1 MPHCAEKT
9 HIFKTGNRNYMNIT
23 IRRAESRDADGV
35 ISLLHE
41 VNDLHARLRPDIFIP
56 GFVKYTKEE
65 LEEIFKNDDTPVFV
79 AEDENSDV
87 AGHAFCVLK
96 KQPFCTNMK
105 DFTTLY
111 IDDLCVDETKRGL
124 HVGKK
129 LYEYLLDY
137 ARKLGCYDVTL
148 NVWEGNDSARG
159 FYEKMGMFV
168 KETQMEIIL

>member
-1 MPHCAEKT
+1 
-9 HIFKTGNRNYMNIT
+9 
-23 IRRAESRDADGV
+23 
-35 ISLLHE
+35 
-41 VNDLHARLRPDIFIP
+41 
-56 GFVKYTKEE
+56 
-65 LEEIFKNDDTPVFV
+65 
-79 AEDENSDV
+79 
-87 AGHAFCVLK
+87 
-96 KQPFCTNMK
+96 MK

-137 ARKLGCYDVTL
+137 ARKSGCYDVTL